1 VEHGDSGVSGPDA
14 GPYSETF
21 VRPVRRVSGR
31 SFGTYCAMITLALTG
46 DVMLGRKVAEVLD
59 YHMRPEAPWGDVMPL
74 LDAAD
79 LRIINLECAITDK
92 ERPWTRTPKV
102 FHFRAQPSAIE
113 TLRTARI
120 DACSLANNH
129 TLDFEEQ
136 GLLDTLEHLDTAG
149 IRHAGAGRNREQAA
163 DPAILNVPA
172 DHARRVALLAFTDN
186 EPPFAAGI
194 DRPGT
199 NYLPVSLKPEV
210 LRRVERTVSYVREM
224 GVDTVIFSNH
234 WGPNMVQR
242 PKEIFRRFA
251 RAVIDRGVDFYYG
264 HSAHVFQGVEIYRGK
279 PILYDTG
286 DFIDDYV
293 VDPKLRN
300 DWSFLFQV
308 SVEEGRLERL
318 DLTPLK
324 LSYAR
329 VDLAAGGERESI
341 LDRMERLSAEMGT
354 FFARREGALVLER
367 G

>member
-1 VEHGDSGVSGPDA
+1 
-14 GPYSETF
+14 
-21 VRPVRRVSGR
+21 
-31 SFGTYCAMITLALTG
+31 MITLALTG
-46 DVMLGRKVAEVLD
+46 DVMLGRGVAEVLD
-59 YHMRPEAPWGDVMPL
+59 NHMRPEAPWGDVMPL
-74 LDAAD
+74 LDASD
-79 LRIINLECAITDK
+79 VRIINLECAITDN

-136 GLLDTLEHLDTAG
+136 GLLDTLEHLDAAG
-149 IRHAGAGRNREQAA
+149 IRHAGAGRNREEAA
-163 DPAILNVPA
+163 EPAIVNVLA
-172 DHARRVALLAFTDN
+172 EHTRRVALLAFTDN

-199 NYLPVSLKPEV
+199 NYLPVSLKPDV
-210 LRRVERTVSYVREM
+210 LRRVERAVSYVREL

-251 RAVIDRGVDFYYG
+251 RAVIDRGVDIYHG
-264 HSAHVFQGVEIYRGK
+264 HSAHIFQGVEIYRGK

-286 DFIDDYV
+286 DFIDDYA
-293 VDPKLRN
+293 VDPKFRN

-308 SVEEGRLERL
+308 SVDEGRFERL
-318 DLTPLK
+318 DLSPVK

-329 VDLAAGGERESI
+329 VNLATGGERESI

-354 FFARREGALVLER
+354 VFARREGALLYER

>member
-1 VEHGDSGVSGPDA
+1 
-14 GPYSETF
+14 
-21 VRPVRRVSGR
+21 
-31 SFGTYCAMITLALTG
+31 MITLALMG
-46 DVMLGRKVAEVLD
+46 DVMLGRRVAEALN
-59 YHMRPEAPWGDVMPL
+59 YHMGPEEPWGGVMAL

-79 LRIINLECAITDK
+79 LRIINLECAITDN
-92 ERPWTRTPKV
+92 EQPWTRTAKV
-102 FHFRAQPSAIE
+102 FHFRTPPSAIE

-136 GLLDTLEHLDTAG
+136 GLLDTLEHLDAAG
-149 IRHAGAGRNREQAA
+149 IRHAGAGPNREEAA
-163 DPAILNVPA
+163 DPAILTVPA
-172 DHARRVALLAFTDN
+172 DHTHRVALLAFTDN
-186 EPPFAAGI
+186 EPSFAAGT

-199 NYLPVSLKPEV
+199 NYLPVSLRPGV
-210 LRRVERTVSYVREM
+210 LRRVERAVAAARGM

-242 PKEIFRRFA
+242 PKGIFRRFVY
-251 RAVIDRGVDFYYG
+251 AVIDRGVDIYYG

-286 DFIDDYV
+286 DFIDDYAV
-293 VDPKLRN
+293 NPELRN

-308 SVEEGRLERL
+308 SVVEGRFERL
-318 DLTPLK
+318 DLIPVK

-329 VDLAAGGERESI
+329 VDLATGGERETI
-341 LDRMERLSAEMGT
+341 LNRMEGLSAEMGT
-354 FFARREGALVLER
+354 VFTRREGVLVLER